1 MTDTRYY
8 QKELEYLR
16 RRAMEFSRAHPAV
29 APLLSGPSSDP
40 DVERLLEGT
49 AFLAGQLSQQL
60 DESYD
65 RLAENLLELVL
76 PQLLRDIPSCTIMQ
90 FTPKPALAESV
101 VIPRGSRVGSADVDG
116 VSCTFSTT
124 CPVELAPMRLDA
136 VVFDKRPGR
145 QAFLRLDFGMTFPP
159 AFPGLKCL
167 RLHLRGGRTEAL
179 RRLYYLLGHTEHL
192 VFQAGRNLR
201 VPAAGNLRPV
211 GFSPE
216 DALFPYPSATLPCY
230 RLLQEYFIFP
240 EKFFFLDIPVPDT
253 GVDKKGL
260 EAFSCTLELR
270 LSEEDP
276 PAFSRDSFALFAA
289 PAINIFPY
297 ETIPIRADHR
307 QESYSVRANASKS
320 EAYSPY
326 LITSVKSVGPD
337 GEKKFA
343 QLLPIRGDHAAPSY
357 KTFCHKG
364 ENGRREMEIHLNYP
378 QDGPVPE
385 AETLSLDVLYSNGP
399 LPARLNVDDV
409 RLPLSFS
416 PALADFSNLTPPTSP
431 VPPPAEGNMLWT
443 MLAHLYLNYLP
454 LADAETLR
462 SLLLVYL
469 PEKTSS
475 PFPGANKKRIDS
487 IVSLEAKAMD
497 YLWKGRPV
505 RGTDI
510 LLTLDESGFGNT
522 GDMHLFAMVLA
533 SFIHEYSAINSF
545 VRVTVTDTLNKYRF
559 QWLKHM
565 NDMSRQQGMA
575 P

>member
-16 RRAMEFSRAHPAV
+16 RRAVEFARAHPAV

-76 PQLLRDIPSCTIMQ
+76 PHLLRGIPSCTIMQ
-90 FTPKPALAESV
+90 FTPKPALAESI
-101 VIPRGSRVGSADVDG
+101 VIPKGSRVGSTDVDG
-116 VSCTFSTT
+116 VSCVFSTT

-145 QAFLRLDFGMTFPP
+145 QASLRLDFVMTFPP
-159 AFPGLKCL
+159 AFQDLKCL
-167 RLHLRGGRTEAL
+167 RLHMRGGRTEAL
-179 RRLYYLLGHTEHL
+179 RRLYYLLGHAEQL
-192 VFQAGRNLR
+192 VFQAGRSRRL
-201 VPAAGNLRPV
+201 PAAGNLRPV
-211 GFSPE
+211 GFAPE
-216 DALFPYPSATLPCY
+216 DALFPYPSTALPSY

-240 EKFFFLDIPVPDT
+240 EKFFFLDIPMPDM
-253 GVDKKGL
+253 GVGRKGL

-270 LSEEDP
+270 QSEEET
-276 PAFSRDSFALFAA
+276 PAFSRDSFALFAT
-289 PAINIFPY
+289 PAINLFPY
-297 ETIPIRADHR
+297 ETIPVRADHR
-307 QESYSVRANASKS
+307 QENYSVRANASKS
-320 EAYSPY
+320 EAYTPY
-326 LITSVKSVGPD
+326 LITSVRSVGPG
-337 GEKKFA
+337 GEREFA
-343 QLLPIRGDHAAPSY
+343 QLLPIMGDSATPSY
-357 KTFCHKG
+357 RISCRKA
-364 ENGRREMEIHLNYP
+364 ENGRREMELHLSYP
-378 QDGPVPE
+378 QDGSMPE
-385 AETLSLDVLYSNGP
+385 AETLSLDVLYSNGL
-399 LPARLNVDDV
+399 LPARLHTGDV
-409 RLPLSFS
+409 RLPLSSS

-431 VPPPAEGNMLWT
+431 VPPPAEGNVLWA

-454 LADAETLR
+454 LADAKTLR

-469 PEKTSS
+469 PEKTDS
-475 PFPGANKKRIDS
+475 PLPGANKKRIDS

-510 LLTLDESGFGNT
+510 LLTLDESGFSNT

-533 SFIHEYSAINSF
+533 SFMHEYSAINSF
-545 VRVTVTDTLNKYRF
+545 VRVTVTDALNKHSF

-565 NDMSRQQGMA
+565 SDMLQQ
-575 P
+575 